1 MSHPPALPAAV
12 ERHGRLSRAVMV
24 VVGSVIAV
32 LFGAL
37 GCALAVAIPGERGLG
52 SAIGLGAL
60 VVFLLAIAAYGAW
73 LAWRGVRGYS
83 RPSPLVHRAMI
94 AVYAFFMIAA
104 AAGMVACLVSASR
117 SDPVRL
123 QRAPWW
129 SLRAGEWRMAM
140 LLLALPVQL
149 LAHELGHVLAGRLV
163 GFGFLSLQVGPF
175 HLDRLSGR
183 WRITL
188 RPLEL
193 GLGGR
198 AEVDY
203 QDQRRL
209 PQRSAIFAAGGPA
222 ANLAVALLAFLA
234 SAAIGVPVTAP
245 GAVAAG
251 LLGAC
256 AWSGL
261 ALTLLNLLPVGGAGT
276 DGARILA
283 ALRARRPAREATEG
297 ARAAKQPPYLRVV
310 NRD

>member
-1 MSHPPALPAAV
+1 M
-12 ERHGRLSRAVMV
+12 ERHGPLSRAVMM

-37 GCALAVAIPGERGLG
+37 GCALAAAIPEQRSLG

-60 VVFLLAIAAYGAW
+60 MAFLLAIAAYGAW
-73 LAWRGVRGYS
+73 LAWRGGRGYS

-94 AVYAFFMIAA
+94 AVYAVFMLAA
-104 AAGMVACLVSASR
+104 AAGMVAWFVSVSR
-117 SDPVRL
+117 GDPVRL

-129 SLRAGEWRMAM
+129 SLGGGEWRLAM
-140 LLLALPVQL
+140 LALSLPLQL

-175 HLDRLSGR
+175 HLDRSLGR
-183 WRITL
+183 WRLTL

-198 AEVDY
+198 AEVWSEDH
-203 QDQRRL
+203 RRL
-209 PQRSAIFAAGGPA
+209 PQRSAVFAAGGPA
-222 ANLAVALLAFLA
+222 ANLVVALLALLA

-251 LLGAC
+251 LLGGC
-256 AWSGL
+256 AWSGV

-276 DGARILA
+276 DGARILT
-283 ALRARRPAREATEG
+283 ALRARRRPPREADEG
-297 ARAAKQPPYLRVV
+297 VLAARKTSNLRVV
-310 NRD
+310 NRE